1 MTREELENFISDAY
15 DAGPDYPW
23 REYPT
28 FAVYRHVHNRKWF
41 ALVMEI
47 PKEKLGL
54 KGGGTV
60 HVVNLRAPRV
70 TEPGVY
76 PAYHMNKNH
85 WVSVALD
92 GSASDETVKTLLDV
106 SFESTY

>member
-1 MTREELENFISDAY
+1 
-15 DAGPDYPW
+15 
-23 REYPT
+23 
-28 FAVYRHVHNRKWF
+28 
-41 ALVMEI
+41 MEI

-54 KGGGTV
+54 KGGGMV
-60 HVVNLRAPRV
+60 QVVNLRAPRV
-70 TEPGVY
+70 GEPGVY